1 MMMNPPELLCV
12 SVNTGMGGWDTGFL
26 QQASVNLPLMEE
38 MEAVP
43 VALLLFCL
51 LLQYLI
57 PNSTSQQEV

>member
-1 MMMNPPELLCV
+1 
-12 SVNTGMGGWDTGFL
+12 MGGWDTGFL